1 MGVGVEAV
9 QKGTSGILTE
19 SRDKQQQASGKVDF
33 EGTAAAPPFFRVHS
47 GTETFI
53 AQETGDPASRI
64 KLVLEPSSQRRE
76 ILGKTMGSWGLE
88 RRRAARE
95 LTDMWQEAV
104 LHKDSDGF
112 AVYVEA
118 VISKTEEHM
127 PRFRDIP
134 NEDAFSG
141 VVQLVRDA
149 ISGQNFERIQKE
161 EVDRPITEILASLCQ
176 QNITMATYKSAYDIL
191 YDFGFLQ
198 KVQ

>member
-9 QKGTSGILTE
+9 QKGTSGILAE

-33 EGTAAAPPFFRVHS
+33 EGTAAAQPFFRVHS
-47 GTETFI
+47 DTETFI

-104 LHKDSDGF
+104 LHK
-112 AVYVEA
+112 
-118 VISKTEEHM
+118 
-127 PRFRDIP
+127 IP
-134 NEDAFSG
+134 MG
-141 VVQLVRDA
+141 LRYMW
-149 ISGQNFERIQKE
+149 K
-161 EVDRPITEILASLCQ
+161 P
-176 QNITMATYKSAYDIL
+176 
-191 YDFGFLQ
+191 
-198 KVQ
+198 